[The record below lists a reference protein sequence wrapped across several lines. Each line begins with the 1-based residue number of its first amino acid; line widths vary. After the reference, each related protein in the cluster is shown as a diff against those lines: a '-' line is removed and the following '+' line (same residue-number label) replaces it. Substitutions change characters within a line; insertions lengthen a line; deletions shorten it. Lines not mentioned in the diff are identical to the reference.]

1 MVKTGLE
8 LYYECPFLLPISLQ
22 LNRCEYMYSLW
33 LYCFRSLIIGLLSKF
48 DLFYVFG
55 VMICVYFFSFFFID
69 YTLVVTVGI
78 LKPIAVVFTKIF
90 QIGYWELYWILFN
103 WDCIKICDKC
113 YLWLYVIFVLFLNR
127 VYLHFVDI
135 IASSAEE
142 FIGFLFY
149 QILIA

>member
-1 MVKTGLE
+1 MLWLLFFFLLLVFCFL
-8 LYYECPFLLPISLQ
+8 FLLPISLQ

-78 LKPIAVVFTKIF
+78 LKPIAVWYLLKIF
-90 QIGYWELYWILFN
+90 RLVIENCIGFYSIGIVWKFMISVTSDYMFF
-103 WDCIKICDKC
+103 
-113 YLWLYVIFVLFLNR
+113 FVFFLNR
-127 VYLHFVDI
+127 VHAMV
-135 IASSAEE
+135 E
-142 FIGFLFY
+142 
-149 QILIA
+149 